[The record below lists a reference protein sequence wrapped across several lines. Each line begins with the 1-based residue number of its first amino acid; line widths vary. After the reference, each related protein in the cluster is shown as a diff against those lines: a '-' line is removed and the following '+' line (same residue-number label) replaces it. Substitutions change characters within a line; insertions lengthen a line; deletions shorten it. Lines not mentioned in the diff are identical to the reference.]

1 MARFPT
7 LLATIG
13 LVMALASAPSAGNDL
28 SIGYVDMQRLFAEA
42 PQIEQARAAID
53 REFRPRNDAL
63 VRDEERLQALEAQLA
78 GSGAELEPRQRLER
92 EALNLRR
99 SIERRRD
106 DLAEEL
112 RFRTSAETR
121 ALETTIE
128 IAIRRVAE
136 HAGYDLILTS
146 PVAYASAS
154 IDVTDEILAWLHE
167 DMGTTPR

>member
-7 LLATIG
+7 SLAIIG
-13 LVMALASAPSAGNDL
+13 LVLALACAPSVANDL
-28 SIGYVDMQRLFAEA
+28 RIGYVDMQRLFAEA
-42 PQIEQARAAID
+42 PQIEQARADID
-53 REFRPRNDAL
+53 REFRPRNDSL
-63 VRDEERLQALEAQLA
+63 VRDELRLQALEAQLA
-78 GSGAELEPRQRLER
+78 EGGTELEPRQRLER
-92 EALNLRR
+92 ETLNLRR

-112 RFRTSAETR
+112 RFRTSAESR

-136 HAGYDLILTS
+136 RTGYDLILTS

-154 IDVTDEILAWLHE
+154 IDVTDEILTWLRE
-167 DMGTTPR
+167 DMDTTPP